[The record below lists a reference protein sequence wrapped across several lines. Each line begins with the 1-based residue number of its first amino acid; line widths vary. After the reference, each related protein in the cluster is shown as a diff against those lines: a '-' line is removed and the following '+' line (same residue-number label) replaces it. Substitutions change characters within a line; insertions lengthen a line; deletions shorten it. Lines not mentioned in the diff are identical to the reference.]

1 MGNASQRLLVLGAFS
16 DVRWL
21 PEHLFEIEQ
30 VDSQSEA
37 LKLLGERQFDL
48 ALLNIAISDGSALDI
63 FGKARVIAPRVPLVV
78 LARPED
84 EELALGTL
92 QLGAQD
98 YFLVT
103 EPNKLLLVSVIRKAI
118 ERHRAQESPRRDQHL
133 LEILMTKMPDAIY
146 FKDTDSRFLRISRA
160 HARRF
165 GLEDPAL
172 AIGKTDADFFIGQ
185 HAQEARANELQVMKT
200 GQPLVGIEEKE
211 TWPDGTVSWVSTTKM
226 ALRDPA
232 GRVVGAFRHFPGHH
246 FAQGGGT
253 GAGRTHA
260 AAPPQEPADRRGAEN
275 GPRTATGH
283 AAAAFPASP
292 HRMPNTAPLSSSA
305 FTSPADRSA
314 ATFSAWSSFQTRPSA
329 CSSATSWDMTSGRPS
344 SPP

>member
-146 FKDTDSRFLRISRA
+146 FKDTDSRFLRMSRA

-232 GRVVGAFRHFPGHH
+232 GRVVGTFGISRDITSRKEAELALAERTQQLRRKNQQIEEELKMARELQLAMLPQRFP
-246 FAQGGGT
+246 
-253 GAGRTHA
+253 RVP
-260 AAPPQEPADRRGAEN
+260 APKC
-275 GPRTATGH
+275 
-283 AAAAFPASP
+283 
-292 HRMPNTAPLSSSA
+292 
-305 FTSPADRSA
+305 
-314 ATFSAWSSFQTRPSA
+314 QTR
-329 CSSATSWDMTSGRPS
+329 RP
-344 SPP
+344 